1 MHFTGRTWRPPY
13 EANTPIIQ
21 ATSGCTYKNC
31 KFCSLFKDQPF
42 RMSPIEE
49 FEADLAEIKH
59 YQPYARRLFWT
70 GASPFAMSY
79 DNLKLRALT
88 VRDYLIKCQSMAM
101 FASIRDIKDK
111 EVWQLKK
118 LRAMGI
124 NGLSIGTESGSDAVL
139 SLSNKGYTAA
149 DIVEQCRK
157 LDEAGIEYYFL
168 YMTGLAGKDGGYQNA
183 VESAKLFSRLN
194 PYFISVDSL
203 TLFPDTELYAMAQ
216 RGEFTPAGEKE
227 RIEELQ
233 VFISNLQIRTHL
245 LANSVSN
252 YHPVTADLP
261 YDREK
266 VLGELQY
273 VLDTKSEDE
282 MQKFRAG
289 LKSLGQET
297 QEITSPCEPAAIT
310 KKAKKKDWER

>member
-1 MHFTGRTWRPPY
+1 
-13 EANTPIIQ
+13 
-21 ATSGCTYKNC
+21 
-31 KFCSLFKDQPF
+31 
-42 RMSPIEE
+42 MSPIKE
-49 FEADLAEIKH
+49 FEEDLAEIKH

-101 FASIRDIKDK
+101 FASIRDIKSK

-124 NGLSIGTESGSDAVL
+124 NGLSIGTESGSDTVL
-139 SLSNKGYTAA
+139 SSANKGYTAA

-157 LDEAGIEYYFL
+157 LDEAGIEYYFV
-168 YMTGLAGKDGGYQNA
+168 YMTGLAGKGGGYQNA
-183 VESAKLFSRLN
+183 VESAKLFSQLN

-233 VFISNLQIRTHL
+233 TFISNLKIRTHL

-252 YHPVTADLP
+252 YHPVTANLP
-261 YDREK
+261 YEREK
-266 VLGELQY
+266 VLSELQY
-273 VLDTKSEDE
+273 VLNTKDE
-282 MQKFRAG
+282 AEMLKFRVS

-297 QEITSPCEPAAIT
+297 QEIAP
-310 KKAKKKDWER
+310 KKPKKGAKDLER